1 MRKSSFL
8 ISIVLFS
15 FSVFAQKSLILV
27 HNAGVLRYDM
37 PVIQEVEN
45 TCIVLADQQQLNQLE
60 NGLLS
65 YILLD
70 SDTQGKEYFL
80 VYPIGDDPA
89 EGVIYDKNVFARY
102 GMVLATFTSCLL
114 MESTNTNL
122 SALTEYNTRLVAL
135 GQEPID
141 YTSRTIIDTRTRPA
155 PYDPLL
161 QEIVDRVSED
171 SCEKHLRELC
181 AFHNRDIKGNYNK
194 NEVMP
199 FFRKRLME
207 YGCDSI
213 IELPIDAGSGNTIV
227 AGVRFG
233 KKDPTI
239 NQFTLVGGH
248 SDTKGVGEDGRHQGA
263 NDNASGSVGVLEAA
277 RVHQHY
283 EFDYTIIYASHN
295 GEEYGFLGSK
305 ALVNDLKR
313 VDAKVVG
320 GVFSYDMLGVRGTGI
335 RYEAYNGNAGAEEFV
350 DRIQEMVNTYK
361 PYNVTS
367 VKATST
373 SSQPTDVTTYWNNGY
388 VCAWHNWGSG
398 FGSIHTVADS
408 IRSDFEPKHLTGA
421 TKTGIVVT
429 AYYANPLGPVGIN
442 NTAAKKNKPVITW
455 KQTAAG
461 ALLISINTKKMG
473 SDATLEIFDLHG
485 RLYKRFNLPSAGSG
499 VSTLSWNSRNKNGE
513 KAANA
518 LLLLR
523 YKDSV
528 STVSAKVLVK

>member
-15 FSVFAQKSLILV
+15 FSVFAQKSLTLV

-89 EGVIYDKNVFARY
+89 VRVVYDEKVFAQY
-102 GMVLATFTSCLL
+102 GKVLATFPTCLL
-114 MESTNTNL
+114 MESNYTNL
-122 SALTEYNTRLVAL
+122 GTITEYNIRLVAL

-141 YTSRTIIDTRTRPA
+141 YTCRTVIDTRPRPA

-161 QEIVDRVSED
+161 EEILERVSED

-181 AFHNRDIKGNYNK
+181 AIHNRDIKGPYN
-194 NEVMP
+194 EAEAMP
-199 FFRKRLME
+199 YLKKKYIE

-213 IELPIDAGSGNTIV
+213 IVLPINTGSNTAV

-233 KKDPTI
+233 KKDPTLK
-239 NQFTLVGGH
+239 QFTLIGGH
-248 SDTKGVGEDGRHQGA
+248 SDTKGVGGENRHQGA
-263 NDNASGSVGVLEAA
+263 NDNASGQVGVLEAA
-277 RVHQHY
+277 RVHQYY

-429 AYYANPLGPVGIN
+429 AYYANPLGPVGIKN
-442 NTAAKKNKPVITW
+442 SAAQKNKPVITW

-499 VSTLSWNSRNKNGE
+499 VSTLSWNRRNKNGE

-528 STVSAKVLVK
+528 STASAKVLVK